1 MSNQNKESF
10 WKKTIDLTGN
20 AVMLNLLFLVSAIPL
35 VTAGPALC
43 GLYTAVR
50 YMIRGDRWFDGFKDG
65 FRTRFWRKLLV
76 GILAFVAGVAMLIN
90 LIPMIFYQQEGYIG
104 PMIMTAIITA
114 LTLMIASGLLITEVY
129 IPTGFVQWLRNG
141 VTMAVTAPLVT
152 LVGAI
157 FIWSPVLIFILLM
170 EIFYIFAIVFLTVY
184 FPMGTLISTI
194 LWKNKLI
201 RMKKEN
207 AEFLLDQNENA
218 ENTEEDEENE
228 Q

>member
-1 MSNQNKESF
+1 VRNQYKESF

-35 VTAGPALC
+35 VTIGPAFC
-43 GLYTAVR
+43 GLYTAIR

-65 FRTRFWRKLLV
+65 FSTRFLRKLLV
-76 GILAFVAGVAMLIN
+76 GIVSFAAGVAMLLN
-90 LIPMIFYQQEGYIG
+90 LIPMIFYQKEGYIA
-104 PMIMTAIITA
+104 PMIMTAMITA
-114 LTLMIASGLLITEVY
+114 LTLMITSGLLITEVY
-129 IPTGFVQWLRNG
+129 IPTGFTQWLRNG

-152 LVGAI
+152 LVGAV
-157 FIWSPVLIFILLM
+157 FIWSPVLIFLLLM

-184 FPMGTLISTI
+184 FPLGTLISTI

-207 AEFLLDQNENA
+207 AEFLLDQPESIENA
-218 ENTEEDEENE
+218 EENVDDE